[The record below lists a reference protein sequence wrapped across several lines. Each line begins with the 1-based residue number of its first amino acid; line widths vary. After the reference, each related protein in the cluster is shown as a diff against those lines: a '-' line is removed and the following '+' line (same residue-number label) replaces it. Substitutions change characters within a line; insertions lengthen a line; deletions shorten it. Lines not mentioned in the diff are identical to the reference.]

1 MSEST
6 KAPETGPADQDRN
19 QGQDQVDVLVVGAGV
34 TGIYQ
39 LYRARE
45 AGFSARLLE
54 AGTGVGGTWYWN
66 RYPEARFDS
75 ESYTYGYL
83 FSKELWEE
91 WEWSER
97 FAGQPEIE
105 RYFNYV
111 VDRFDLRR
119 DMRFGAKV
127 TSVAWD
133 EPSGMWTV
141 RAEDGSVHRA
151 RVVVA
156 ATGILSVP
164 FIPDIP
170 GRADFRGEQHH
181 TGRWPK
187 TPVDFAGK
195 RVAQI
200 GTGSSGVQIVPAIAD
215 EVAQLTVYQKVA
227 DWLTPLNNAPITPE
241 EQAEL
246 KKNFD
251 SIRETLH
258 TSPSGF
264 LHQITMRS
272 GLEDTP
278 EQRQEFYET
287 RWNGPGFT
295 KLSEHYYDMT
305 TNPVVNQEWCEFIAE
320 KIRGIVKDPATA
332 EKLIP
337 KGHGY
342 GGRRPPFGTRYYETY
357 NKPNVTLVDINETP
371 IVRITETGIETS
383 EGVEEYDI
391 IIWATGYDFGT
402 GALNRLGVRGRQ
414 GLPLEESWADG
425 PHTYLGVAAAG
436 FPNFFFPGGPHGATG
451 NNPRYSGDQVDY
463 VTDVLVH
470 AREHGHDVIE
480 VTKAADDEWT
490 ALVNDNSGQISF
502 LKSSYFYGANIPG
515 KAVKQLLNPAGRW
528 KLQELINESVAGGF
542 PAFSFAKTTEGT
554 TAAETAETAEAAEPA
569 DA

>member
-6 KAPETGPADQDRN
+6 ELSSAPT
-19 QGQDQVDVLVVGAGV
+19 DVLVIGAGV

-45 AGFSARLLE
+45 VGFSAKLIE
-54 AGTGVGGTWYWN
+54 AGSSVGGTWYWN

-83 FSKELWEE
+83 FSQELWEE

-105 RYFNYV
+105 RYFNHV

-119 DMRFGAKV
+119 HMVFDAKV
-127 TSVAWD
+127 TSAVFD
-133 EPSGMWTV
+133 EATGVWTV
-141 RAEDGSVHRA
+141 TTDDGTEHRA
-151 RVVVA
+151 RHVVA

-164 FIPDIP
+164 FVPDIP
-170 GRADFRGEQHH
+170 GRADFRGQQHH

-187 TPVDFAGK
+187 EPVDFTGK

-215 EVAQLTVYQKVA
+215 EVARLTVYQKVA
-227 DWLTPLNNAPITPE
+227 DWATPLNNGPITPE

-246 KKNFD
+246 KADFE
-251 SIRETLH
+251 SIRETLN
-258 TSPSGF
+258 TSASGF

-272 GLEDTP
+272 GLDDSP
-278 EQRQEFYET
+278 EQRQEFYEQ

-305 TNPVVNQEWCEFIAE
+305 TNQTVNEEWCAFIAG
-320 KIRGIVKDPATA
+320 KIRDIVKDPDTA

-337 KGHGY
+337 KDHGY
-342 GGRRPPFGTRYYETY
+342 GGRRPPFVTGYFEAF
-357 NKPNVTLVDINETP
+357 NKPAVELVDINETP
-371 IVRITETGIETS
+371 IVRITETGIETPD
-383 EGVEEYDI
+383 GVREFDI

-414 GLPLEESWADG
+414 GLALKDYWADG
-425 PHTYLGVAAAG
+425 PSTYLGVAVAG
-436 FPNFFFPGGPHGATG
+436 FPNFFFPGGPHGALG
-451 NNPRYSGDQVDY
+451 NNPRYAGDQVDF

-470 AREHGHDVIE
+470 TRDHGHDIVE
-480 VTKAADDEWT
+480 VTAAAEQEWT
-490 ALVNDNSGQISF
+490 DLVNDSAAQSSF
-502 LKSSYFYGANIPG
+502 LTSSYFYGANIPG
-515 KAVKQLLNPAGRW
+515 KPVRQLLNPTGRL
-528 KLQELINESVAGGF
+528 KLQELIKEVGDGGYQTF
-542 PAFSFAKTTEGT
+542 AFSKPTDP
-554 TAAETAETAEAAEPA
+554 EA
-569 DA
+569 

>member
-1 MSEST
+1 MSETT
-6 KAPETGPADQDRN
+6 KTGPADQ
-19 QGQDQVDVLVVGAGV
+19 GLVDILVIGAGV

-39 LYRARE
+39 LYRAQE
-45 AGFSARLLE
+45 EGFSAKLLE
-54 AGTGVGGTWYWN
+54 AGSGVGGTWYWN
-66 RYPEARFDS
+66 RYPQARFDS

-91 WEWSER
+91 WEWSEH

-119 DMRFGAKV
+119 LIDFGAKV
-127 TSVAWD
+127 SSAVWD
-133 EPSGMWTV
+133 ETTAAWTV
-141 RAEDGSVHRA
+141 TTESGTEYRA
-151 RVVVA
+151 RHVVA

-164 FIPDIP
+164 FIPEIP

-187 TPVDFAGK
+187 TPVDFTGK

-215 EVAQLTVYQKVA
+215 DVAHLAVYQKVA
-227 DWLTPLNNAPITPE
+227 DWLTPLNNRPITAE
-241 EQAEL
+241 EQAAL
-246 KKNFD
+246 KGDFET
-251 SIRETLH
+251 IRDTLN

-278 EQRQEFYET
+278 EQRQEFYEQK
-287 RWNGPGFT
+287 WNSPGFT

-305 TNPVVNQEWCEFIAE
+305 TNPTVNEEFCEFIAD
-320 KIRGIVKDPATA
+320 KIRSIVKDPATA

-342 GGRRPPFGTRYYETY
+342 GGRRPPFGTGYYETY
-357 NKPNVTLVDINETP
+357 NKPNVELVDINETP

-383 EGVEEYDI
+383 EGHQEFDI

-402 GALNRLGVRGRQ
+402 GALNRLGVQGRG
-414 GLPLEESWADG
+414 GLGLKEYWADG
-425 PHTYLGVAAAG
+425 PSTYLGIATAG
-436 FPNFFFPGGPHGATG
+436 FPNFYFPGGPHGALG

-463 VTDVLVH
+463 VMDLLVH
-470 AREHGHDVIE
+470 AREHGHE
-480 VTKAADDEWT
+480 VVAVTDAAEQEWT
-490 ALVNDNSGQISF
+490 DLVNGNEAQLSF

-515 KAVKQLLNPAGRW
+515 KAVKQLLNPMGRY
-528 KLQELINESVAGGF
+528 KLQELIRESVENGF
-542 PAFSFAKTTEGT
+542 PAFDFAK
-554 TAAETAETAEAAEPA
+554 AAQRQRA
-569 DA
+569 

>member
-6 KAPETGPADQDRN
+6 KASSAADQDR
-19 QGQDQVDVLVVGAGV
+19 VDVLVVGAGV

-45 AGFSARLLE
+45 AGFSAKLVE

-105 RYFNYV
+105 HYFNHV

-119 DMRFGAKV
+119 DIVFGAKV
-127 TSVAWD
+127 TATVYD
-133 EPSGMWTV
+133 EPSGTWTV
-141 RAEDGSVHRA
+141 RTSDGAEHRA
-151 RVVVA
+151 RFVVA

-170 GRADFRGEQHH
+170 GRGDFRGEQHH
-181 TGRWPK
+181 TGLWPK
-187 TPVDFAGK
+187 TPVDFSGK
-195 RVAQI
+195 RVALI

-215 EVAQLTVYQKVA
+215 EVASLTVYQKVA
-227 DWLTPLNNAPITPE
+227 DWLTPLNNAPIAPE

-246 KKNFD
+246 KANFE
-251 SIRETLH
+251 SIRETLN

-272 GLEDTP
+272 GLDDSP
-278 EQRQEFYET
+278 EQRQEFYEE

-295 KLSEHYYDMT
+295 KLSEHYMDMT
-305 TNPVVNQEWCEFIAE
+305 TNPTVNAEWCEFLAG
-320 KIRGIVKDPATA
+320 KIRGIVKDPETA

-342 GGRRPPFGTRYYETY
+342 GGRRPPFGTGYYETY
-357 NKPNVTLVDINETP
+357 NKPNVFLVDLNETP
-371 IVRITETGIETS
+371 ITRITETGVETA
-383 EGVEEYDI
+383 EGTQDIDI

-402 GALNRLGVRGRQ
+402 GALNRLGVRGRG
-414 GLPLEESWADG
+414 GLALEEYWEDG
-425 PHTYLGVAAAG
+425 PRTYLGVAAAG
-436 FPNFFFPGGPHGATG
+436 FPNFFFPGGPHGALG
-451 NNPRYSGDQVDY
+451 NNPRYSGDQVDF
-463 VTDVLVH
+463 VVDALVH
-470 AREHGHDVIE
+470 TRERGHDVIE
-480 VTKAADDEWT
+480 VTAAAEDEWT
-490 ALVNDNSGQISF
+490 DKMNSSGDLSSF

-515 KAVKQLLNPAGRW
+515 KPVRQLLNPTGRW
-528 KLQELINESVAGGF
+528 ALQEMIAAIQQDEYATFV
-542 PAFSFAKTTEGT
+542 FSKATKEG
-554 TAAETAETAEAAEPA
+554 
-569 DA
+569 

>member
-1 MSEST
+1 MSETT
-6 KAPETGPADQDRN
+6 KTGPADQGLGSPD
-19 QGQDQVDVLVVGAGV
+19 GLGGLVDVLVIGAGV
-34 TGIYQ
+34 TGIGQ

-45 AGFSARLLE
+45 SGFSTKLLE
-54 AGTGVGGTWYWN
+54 AGSGVGGTWFWN

-91 WEWSER
+91 WEWSEH

-105 RYFNYV
+105 RYFNHV

-119 DMRFGAKV
+119 HMVFGAKV
-127 TSVAWD
+127 TEAVWD
-133 EPSGMWTV
+133 ETTGTWAV
-141 RAEDGSVHRA
+141 RTEDGTEHRA
-151 RVVVA
+151 RHVVA

-164 FIPDIP
+164 FVPGIP
-170 GRADFRGEQHH
+170 GREDFRGEQHH
-181 TGRWPK
+181 TGRWPA

-227 DWLTPLNNAPITPE
+227 DWLTPLNNRPITPE
-241 EQAEL
+241 EQARL
-246 KKNFD
+246 KGD
-251 SIRETLH
+251 YESVRDTLNA
-258 TSPSGF
+258 SPSGF

-272 GLEDTP
+272 GLEDSP

-305 TNPVVNQEWCEFIAE
+305 TNPTVNEEWCTFIAA
-320 KIRGIVKDPATA
+320 KIRSIVEDPETA

-342 GGRRPPFGTRYYETY
+342 GGRRPPFGTGYYEAY
-357 NKPNVTLVDINETP
+357 NKPAVQLVDINETP

-383 EGVEEYDI
+383 EGHQEFDV

-402 GALNRLGVRGRQ
+402 GALNRLGVRGRG
-414 GLPLEESWADG
+414 GLPLEEYWADG
-425 PHTYLGVAAAG
+425 PSTYLGVTTAG
-436 FPNFFFPGGPHGATG
+436 FPNFWFPGGPHGALG

-463 VTDVLVH
+463 VVDLLVH
-470 AREHGHDVIE
+470 AREHGHDVVE
-480 VTKAADDEWT
+480 VTAAAEQEWT
-490 ALVNDNSGQISF
+490 DLVNDSAGQSSF

-515 KAVKQLLNPAGRW
+515 KPVKQLLNPTGRW
-528 KLQELINESVAGGF
+528 KLQELIRESVQNAF
-542 PAFSFAKTTEGT
+542 PAFVFAK
-554 TAAETAETAEAAEPA
+554 AQEPDPA
-569 DA
+569 V

>member
-6 KAPETGPADQDRN
+6 KASSAADQDR
-19 QGQDQVDVLVVGAGV
+19 VDVLVVGAGV

-45 AGFSARLLE
+45 AGFSAKLVE

-119 DMRFGAKV
+119 DIVFGAKV
-127 TSVAWD
+127 TATVYD
-133 EPSGMWTV
+133 EPSGTWTL
-141 RAEDGSVHRA
+141 RTSDGAEHRS
-151 RVVVA
+151 RFVVA

-170 GRADFRGEQHH
+170 GRGDFRGEQHH
-181 TGRWPK
+181 TGLWPK
-187 TPVDFAGK
+187 APVDFSGK
-195 RVAQI
+195 RVALI

-215 EVAQLTVYQKVA
+215 EVASLTVYQKVA
-227 DWLTPLNNAPITPE
+227 DWLTPLNNAPIAPE

-246 KKNFD
+246 KANFE
-251 SIRETLH
+251 SIRETLN

-272 GLEDTP
+272 GLDDSP
-278 EQRQEFYET
+278 EQRQEFYEQ

-295 KLSEHYYDMT
+295 KLSEHYMDMT
-305 TNPVVNQEWCEFIAE
+305 TNPTVNAEWCEFLAG
-320 KIRGIVKDPATA
+320 KIRGIVKDPGTA

-342 GGRRPPFGTRYYETY
+342 GGRRPPFGTGYYETY
-357 NKPNVTLVDINETP
+357 NKPNVFLVDLNETP
-371 IVRITETGIETS
+371 ITRITETGVETA
-383 EGVEEYDI
+383 EGAQEIDI

-402 GALNRLGVRGRQ
+402 GALNRLGVRGRG
-414 GLPLEESWADG
+414 GLALEEYWEDG
-425 PHTYLGVAAAG
+425 PRTYLGVAAAG
-436 FPNFFFPGGPHGATG
+436 FPNFFFPGGPHGALG
-451 NNPRYSGDQVDY
+451 NNPRYSGDQVDF
-463 VTDVLVH
+463 VVDALVH
-470 AREHGHDVIE
+470 TRERGHDVIE
-480 VTKAADDEWT
+480 VTAAAEDEWT
-490 ALVNDNSGQISF
+490 DKMNSSGDLSSF

-515 KAVKQLLNPAGRW
+515 KPVRQLLNPTGRW
-528 KLQELINESVAGGF
+528 ALQEMIAAIQRDEYATFV
-542 PAFSFAKTTEGT
+542 FSKATK
-554 TAAETAETAEAAEPA
+554 EA
-569 DA
+569 

>member
-6 KAPETGPADQDRN
+6 KAPEAAPDTQAQAPERSPA
-19 QGQDQVDVLVVGAGV
+19 DQVDVLVVGAGV

-39 LYRARE
+39 LYRARV
-45 AGFSARLLE
+45 AGFSAKLLE
-54 AGTGVGGTWYWN
+54 AGSGVGGTWYWN

-91 WEWSER
+91 WEWSEQ

-119 DMRFGAKV
+119 HILFGAKV
-127 TSVAWD
+127 TSAVWD
-133 EPSGMWTV
+133 DPSGTWTV
-141 RAEDGSVHRA
+141 RTGDGTEHRA
-151 RVVVA
+151 RFVVA

-170 GRADFRGEQHH
+170 GREDFRGEQHH

-187 TPVDFAGK
+187 TPVDFSGK

-215 EVAQLTVYQKVA
+215 EVASLTVYQKVA
-227 DWLTPLNNAPITPE
+227 DWLTPLNNRPITAE
-241 EQAEL
+241 EQTEL
-246 KKNFD
+246 KADFE
-251 SIRETLH
+251 SIRDTLN

-272 GLEDTP
+272 GLDDTP
-278 EQRQEFYET
+278 EQRQEFYEQK
-287 RWNGPGFT
+287 WNSPGFT
-295 KLSEHYYDMT
+295 KLSEHYMDMT
-305 TNPVVNQEWCEFIAE
+305 VNPVVNQEWCEFIAD
-320 KIRGIVKDPATA
+320 KIRSIVKDPETA

-342 GGRRPPFGTRYYETY
+342 GGRRPPFGTGYYEAY
-357 NKPNVTLVDINETP
+357 NKPTVSLVDLNETP
-371 IVRITETGIETS
+371 ITRITETGVETS
-383 EGVEEYDI
+383 EGVRECDI

-414 GLPLEESWADG
+414 GLPLKEYWAEG
-425 PHTYLGVAAAG
+425 PSTYLGVATAG
-436 FPNFFFPGGPHGATG
+436 FPNFFFPGGPHGALG

-463 VTDVLVH
+463 VMDVLVH
-470 AREHGHDVIE
+470 ARDYGHDVVE
-480 VTKAADDEWT
+480 VTDPAEQEWT
-490 ALVNDNSGQISF
+490 NLVNDNEGQSSF

-515 KAVKQLLNPAGRW
+515 KPVKQLLNPTGRW
-528 KLQELINESVAGGF
+528 KLQELIRESIENDF
-542 PAFSFAKTTEGT
+542 PAFAFAK
-554 TAAETAETAEAAEPA
+554 AEEARS
-569 DA
+569 

>member
-6 KAPETGPADQDRN
+6 KAPEAVPAAQAPE
-19 QGQDQVDVLVVGAGV
+19 QGVVDILVIGAGV

-45 AGFSARLLE
+45 AGFSAQLIE

-66 RYPEARFDS
+66 RYPQARFDS
-75 ESYTYGYL
+75 GSYTYGYL
-83 FSKELWEE
+83 FSEELWEE
-91 WEWSER
+91 WEWSEH

-119 DMRFGAKV
+119 HISFGTKV
-127 TSVAWD
+127 TSAVWD
-133 EPSGMWTV
+133 EPSGTWTV
-141 RAEDGSVHRA
+141 RTEDGTERRA
-151 RVVVA
+151 RFLVA

-164 FIPDIP
+164 FIPEIP

-181 TGRWPK
+181 TGQWPK
-187 TPVDFAGK
+187 KPVDFAGK

-215 EVAQLTVYQKVA
+215 EVASITVYQKVA
-227 DWLTPLNNAPITPE
+227 DWLTPLNNRPITPE
-241 EQAEL
+241 EQADL
-246 KKNFD
+246 KANFE
-251 SIRETLH
+251 SIRDTLN
-258 TSPSGF
+258 TSVSGF

-278 EQRQEFYET
+278 EQRQEFYEQK
-287 RWNGPGFT
+287 WNSPGFT

-305 TNPVVNQEWCEFIAE
+305 TNAAVNEEFCEFIAA
-320 KIRGIVKDPATA
+320 KIRSIVKDPATA

-342 GGRRPPFGTRYYETY
+342 GGRRPPFGTGYYEAY
-357 NKPNVTLVDINETP
+357 NKPNVHLVDINETP
-371 IVRITETGIETS
+371 IIRITETGIETAD
-383 EGVEEYDI
+383 GVHEVDI

-402 GALNRLGVRGRQ
+402 GALNRLGVRGRD
-414 GLPLEESWADG
+414 GLPLKEYWADG
-425 PHTYLGVAAAG
+425 PSTYLGVATAG
-436 FPNFFFPGGPHGATG
+436 FPNFFFPGGPHGALG

-463 VTDVLVH
+463 VMDVLVH
-470 AREHGHDVIE
+470 ARDHGHDVVA
-480 VTKAADDEWT
+480 VTAAAEEEWT
-490 ALVNDNSGQISF
+490 NLVNDSESQSSF

-515 KAVKQLLNPAGRW
+515 KAIKQLLNPTGRW
-528 KLQELINESVAGGF
+528 KLQELIRESVANDL
-542 PAFSFAKTTEGT
+542 PAFSFAK
-554 TAAETAETAEAAEPA
+554 AAEKQV
-569 DA
+569 

>member
-1 MSEST
+1 
-6 KAPETGPADQDRN
+6 
-19 QGQDQVDVLVVGAGV
+19 VGAGV

-45 AGFSARLLE
+45 AGFSAKLVE

-66 RYPEARFDS
+66 RYPAARFDS

-111 VDRFDLRR
+111 VDRFGLRR
-119 DMRFGAKV
+119 DIVFGAKV
-127 TSVAWD
+127 TATVYD
-133 EPSGMWTV
+133 EPSGTWSV
-141 RAEDGSVHRA
+141 RTSDGTEHRA
-151 RVVVA
+151 RFVVA

-170 GRADFRGEQHH
+170 GRGDFRGEQHH
-181 TGRWPK
+181 TGLWPK
-187 TPVDFAGK
+187 TPVDFSGK
-195 RVAQI
+195 RVALI

-215 EVAQLTVYQKVA
+215 EVASLTVYQKVA
-227 DWLTPLNNAPITPE
+227 DWLTPLNNAPIAPE

-246 KKNFD
+246 KANFE
-251 SIRETLH
+251 SIRETLN

-272 GLEDTP
+272 GLDDSP
-278 EQRQEFYET
+278 EQRQEFYEK

-295 KLSEHYYDMT
+295 KLSEHYMDMT
-305 TNPVVNQEWCEFIAE
+305 TNPTVNAEWCEFLAG
-320 KIRGIVKDPATA
+320 KIRSIVKDPETA

-342 GGRRPPFGTRYYETY
+342 GGRRPPFGTGYYETY
-357 NKPNVTLVDINETP
+357 NKPNVFLVDLNETP
-371 IVRITETGIETS
+371 ITRITGTGVETS
-383 EGVEEYDI
+383 EGTQDFDI

-402 GALNRLGVRGRQ
+402 GALNRLGVRGRG
-414 GLPLEESWADG
+414 GLALEEYWEDG
-425 PHTYLGVAAAG
+425 PRTYLGVAAAG
-436 FPNFFFPGGPHGATG
+436 FPNFFFPGGPHGALG
-451 NNPRYSGDQVDY
+451 NNPRYSGDQVDF
-463 VTDVLVH
+463 VTDALVH
-470 AREHGHDVIE
+470 TRERGHDVIE
-480 VTKAADDEWT
+480 VTATAEDEWT
-490 ALVNDNSGQISF
+490 DKMNSSGDLSSF

-515 KAVKQLLNPAGRW
+515 KPVRQLLNPTGRW
-528 KLQELINESVAGGF
+528 ALQEMIAAIRQDEYATFV
-542 PAFSFAKTTEGT
+542 FSKATK
-554 TAAETAETAEAAEPA
+554 EA
-569 DA
+569 

>member
-1 MSEST
+1 MSETT
-6 KAPETGPADQDRN
+6 KTSPADQDP
-19 QGQDQVDVLVVGAGV
+19 GGLGDLVDVLVIGAGV

-39 LYRARE
+39 LYRAQD

-54 AGTGVGGTWYWN
+54 AGSGVGGTWYWN

-91 WEWSER
+91 WEWSEH

-119 DMRFGAKV
+119 HIVFGAKV
-127 TSVAWD
+127 ASAAWD
-133 EPSGMWTV
+133 ETSGTWTV
-141 RAEDGSVHRA
+141 RTEDGTEHRA
-151 RVVVA
+151 RHVVA

-164 FIPDIP
+164 FVPAIP
-170 GRADFRGEQHH
+170 GREDYRGEQHH

-215 EVAQLTVYQKVA
+215 EVARLTVYQKVA
-227 DWLTPLNNAPITPE
+227 DWLTPLNNRPITAE
-241 EQAEL
+241 EQAGL
-246 KKNFD
+246 KGDFE
-251 SIRETLH
+251 SIRDTLNA
-258 TSPSGF
+258 SPSGF

-278 EQRQEFYET
+278 EQRQEFYEQK
-287 RWNGPGFT
+287 WNSPGFT

-305 TNPVVNQEWCEFIAE
+305 TNATVNEEFCEFIAA
-320 KIRGIVKDPATA
+320 KIRSIVKDPATA

-342 GGRRPPFGTRYYETY
+342 GGRRPPFGTGYYEAY
-357 NKPNVTLVDINETP
+357 NKPTVELVDINETP

-383 EGVEEYDI
+383 EGHQEFDV

-414 GLPLEESWADG
+414 GLPLEEYWAEG
-425 PHTYLGVAAAG
+425 PSTYLGVTTAG
-436 FPNFFFPGGPHGATG
+436 FPNFYFPGGPHGALG

-463 VTDVLVH
+463 VMDLLVH
-470 AREHGHDVIE
+470 ARDHGHDVVA
-480 VTKAADDEWT
+480 VTSGAEQEWT
-490 ALVNDNSGQISF
+490 DLVNDSAGQSSF

-515 KAVKQLLNPAGRW
+515 KPVKQLLNPTGRW
-528 KLQELINESVAGGF
+528 KLQELIKESVENEF
-542 PAFSFAKTTEGT
+542 PAFTFSKAQDGAGDPA
-554 TAAETAETAEAAEPA
+554 TA
-569 DA
+569 